1 MEIRA
6 LTGFEKSTRKQYGR
20 SYSPLNGV
28 NPNNTLLGMG
38 NTFKTTFNES
48 ERGVIMD
55 RFNIP
60 NLKASDA
67 QDMYNIQDRGI
78 VQNPYDV
85 SKASKPA
92 TDVKQSFFKKYK
104 TPLIVAGGLAAAFVI
119 YKQLRK

>member
-67 QDMYNIQDRGI
+67 QDMYNIQNRGI
-78 VQNPYDV
+78 VQNPDV
-85 SKASKPA
+85 EKFVPASQNPNNFFVRYKKP
-92 TDVKQSFFKKYK
+92 
-104 TPLIVAGGLAAAFVI
+104 LLVAGGLLAAFVI